1 VERPSDA
8 ARPDGTPTV
17 TLRYWAAIRAV
28 AGCTEDQIGATNLA
42 DLLAAARKRHADQ
55 PRFASV
61 LAMCTLLIGDQ
72 PLGSRDPSDV
82 TLEDGVMVEALPP
95 FAGG

>member
-1 VERPSDA
+1 VERDPDA

-28 AGCTEDQIGATNLA
+28 AGCTEDQFGATNLA
-42 DLLAAARKRHADQ
+42 ALLAAARERHADER
-55 PRFASV
+55 RFAPV
-61 LAMCTLLIGDQ
+61 LAMCSLLVGDR
-72 PLGSRDPSDV
+72 PLGSRDPSEV
-82 TLEDGVMVEALPP
+82 PLEDGAVVEALPP

>member
-1 VERPSDA
+1 MQQAPDA

-17 TLRYWAAIRAV
+17 TVRYWAAIRAV
-28 AGCTEDQIGATNLA
+28 AGCTEDELGATTLA
-42 DLLAAARKRHADQ
+42 DLLAAARERHADQ
-55 PRFASV
+55 PRFAPV

-82 TLEDGVMVEALPP
+82 TLEDGAVVEALPP

>member
-1 VERPSDA
+1 VERDPDA
-8 ARPDGTPTV
+8 ARSERTPTV

-28 AGCTEDQIGATNLA
+28 AGCTEDKFGASDLA
-42 DLLAAARKRHADQ
+42 ALLAAARERHADQ
-55 PRFASV
+55 QRFAPV
-61 LAMCTLLIGDQ
+61 LAMCSLLVGDR

-82 TLEDGVMVEALPP
+82 ALEDGVVVEALPP